1 VPGVYPTGGYNWP
14 LTLPSGA
21 RLGPYEILALLGAGG
36 MGEVYRAHDTRLN
49 RDVAIKVLPP
59 AFTSDADRRRRF
71 EQEARAAAA
80 LSHPSVV
87 AVFDVGVDGGVPY
100 VVSELLE
107 GEDLRRVLSRGSL
120 PARKAAEVAAQVAH
134 GLAAAHQKRVVHRDL
149 KPENIFITPDGRA
162 KILDFGLAK
171 LITPPAA
178 HEGDTAL
185 PSRHVTEPGVMLGTA
200 GYMSPEQV
208 RGEEADHRTDIFA
221 FGAVFYEMLSGRRA
235 FQAAT
240 SVDTLTAILRDDPPP
255 ISGSS
260 VPVYLERLVRRCL
273 EKNPAERFQ
282 SAGDIAYALEAVPMD
297 SGPAQPQRWTA
308 RPHPWL
314 PLAVVGVAA
323 IGLLA
328 AGFGLSRLTA
338 EPDVLSFEAR
348 TFDRLPIT
356 NARFLPD
363 GKSIVYSAPPSRF
376 SPELFVIYP
385 DAEAPQPLDVKE
397 AHLLAVSSRGELAI
411 LTGARHLEQRLFSG
425 TLSRMTIGSSPRAA
439 LQDVREADWSPDGA
453 DLAVVHDLGNGRDR
467 LEFPAG
473 HALYEASG
481 YLSDPRVSPDGA
493 RVAFFEHQW
502 RFDDRG
508 WVKVVDR
515 AGAVT
520 TLSSELWGLQGLAWT
535 PGANSVVFS
544 GSVAGGSVLE
554 PMIADASGR
563 ARPRAVFGVP
573 GRFIVH
579 DVAKD
584 GTWLAVR
591 EDLALGVRAR
601 VPGQDAERELSWLG
615 SSGARGLSRDGQWLL
630 MVDVGRRG
638 GHDYSVVIRKT
649 DASQTLRL
657 GAGFP
662 QALSPDGSRAA
673 AITAE
678 PPQLLVYPTGAG
690 EPIRLDRGPLDR
702 ITSASWFPDGT
713 RLFVCGAEPS
723 KAPRCYAQEPR
734 GAPVPVTAEGVVGTL
749 APDGRTLLLTQPDGS
764 FQLSHLDDPASKPVS
779 GLTAGDR
786 HIAWSRDSRAV
797 YVQRGLQSPATVE
810 RVDLET
816 GARLAVRRL
825 APEGAGAVATIY
837 VQDWQEEGPWYVYNY
852 TNLPSTL
859 FVVRGA
865 MR

>member
-1 VPGVYPTGGYNWP
+1 VYPTAGYNWP
-14 LTLPSGA
+14 LTLPPGA

-49 RDVAIKVLPP
+49 RGVAIKVLPP
-59 AFTSDADRRRRF
+59 AFTSDAERRRRF

-107 GEDLRRVLSRGSL
+107 GEDLRRVLSRGPL
-120 PARKAAEVAAQVAH
+120 PPRKAVDIAAQVAH

-171 LITPPAA
+171 LVTPPLA
-178 HEGDTAL
+178 HEGDTEL
-185 PSRHVTEPGVMLGTA
+185 PSRHATEPGVVLGTA

-208 RGEEADHRTDIFA
+208 RGEEADPRTDIFA

-235 FQAAT
+235 FHAAT

-255 ISGSS
+255 ISESH
-260 VPVYLERLVRRCL
+260 VPVHLERLVRRCL

-282 SAGDIAYALEAVPMD
+282 SAGDIAYALEALPME
-297 SGPAQPQRWTA
+297 SGAAQPRRTA
-308 RPHPWL
+308 FTLRPWL
-314 PLAVVGVAA
+314 PLLVFGVAA
-323 IGLLA
+323 FGLLA

-338 EPDVLSFEAR
+338 EPEVLTFETR
-348 TFDRLPIT
+348 TFDRRPIT

-385 DAEAPQPLDVKE
+385 DAEAPQPLGVTE

-425 TLSRMTIGSSPRAA
+425 TLSRMTIGSSPRPA

-473 HALYEASG
+473 HGLYEASG
-481 YLSDPRVSPDGA
+481 YLSDPRVSPDGS

-515 AGAVT
+515 TGTVT
-520 TLSSELWGLQGLAWT
+520 TLSGELWGLQGLAWT
-535 PGANSVVFS
+535 PVPNTIVFS
-544 GSVAGGSVLE
+544 GSAAGGSVLE
-554 PMIADASGR
+554 PMVVDASGR
-563 ARPRAVFGVP
+563 GSKPRPAFGVP

-615 SSGARGLSRDGQWLL
+615 SSGARGLSADGQWLL

-638 GHDYSVVIRKT
+638 GRDYSVVMRKT
-649 DASQTLRL
+649 DGSQTLRL

-662 QALSPDGSRAA
+662 QALSPDGTRAA

-678 PPQLLVYPTGAG
+678 PPQLLLYPTGAG
-690 EPIRLDRGPLDR
+690 EPARLDRGGLDR

-723 KAPRCYAQEPR
+723 RAPRCYEQQPG
-734 GAPVPVTAEGVVGTL
+734 GAPSPVTPEGVVGTL

-764 FQLSHLDDPASKPVS
+764 FQVAPLNGGAARAVS
-779 GLTAGDR
+779 GLTPADR
-786 HIAWSRDSRAV
+786 LIAWSRDSRAV

-810 RVDLET
+810 RVHLES
-816 GARLAVRRL
+816 GARLPVRQL
-825 APEGAGAVATIY
+825 APEGIGAVATLY
-837 VQDWQEEGPWYVYNY
+837 VQDWQEDGPWYAYNY
-852 TNLPSTL
+852 TSLPSTL
-859 FVVRGA
+859 FVVHGA